1 MRTFIV
7 RLQEDSG
14 GSGREGADAP
24 RLRGFVDEVAS
35 GMRVTFR
42 NEQEL
47 VTALMAAAAADPPG
61 PPWGG
66 DRRAAHEP
74 SPDRPDHTLGE
85 N

>member
-14 GSGREGADAP
+14 GSGRAGADAP
-24 RLRGFVDEVAS
+24 RMRGFVDEVAS

-61 PPWGG
+61 PPWGATAFQTAPALL
-66 DRRAAHEP
+66 RAQQM
-74 SPDRPDHTLGE
+74 R
-85 N
+85 